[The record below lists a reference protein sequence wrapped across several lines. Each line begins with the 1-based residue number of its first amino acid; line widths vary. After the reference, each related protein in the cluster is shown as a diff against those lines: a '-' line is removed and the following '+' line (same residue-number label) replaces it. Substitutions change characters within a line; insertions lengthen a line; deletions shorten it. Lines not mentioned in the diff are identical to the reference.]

1 MSLIDLL
8 GGSTLGPAECR
19 VLIDNSEIDD
29 LYPALALVEVDAD
42 RSSWTT
48 AKLEFDTRRIED
60 GNWTLA
66 DDERIKPWRE
76 IHIKAVFGAQEQYL
90 MAGYIRQVK
99 LECPED
105 QGAAKL
111 TVECQDASLLL
122 DRTHINQ
129 VWAED
134 DATTDDSQI
143 SSAIARRS
151 GQAINY
157 QGPVFPIQNL
167 NQNATD
173 LRFLKQRADTN
184 GNDMIFLEDALY
196 IGPMRLDL
204 EPQPAVLVYAGPD
217 TNCVSFSVDDDGHQ
231 PDQVLYQLAAE
242 TGTQPEEETVA
253 PDNTLLGSRPATSEA
268 AGDFTWQV
276 PRAGRVS
283 DEQARVSAQA
293 AANRA
298 AMRIKGSGEL
308 DGSRYANVLRIG
320 EPVLIDG
327 TGERYSGRW
336 YVDACTHRFD
346 SNGYRVSFKLLRNAY
361 GDEQSAA
368 ASVLAGVL

>member
-1 MSLIDLL
+1 MSIIDLL
-8 GGSTLGPAECR
+8 GGDTLGPAECR
-19 VLIDNSEIDD
+19 VLIDGAEIDD

-42 RSSWTT
+42 RGNWTT

-60 GNWTLA
+60 GNWTVA
-66 DDERIKPWRE
+66 DDERIKPWRR
-76 IHIKAVFGAQEQYL
+76 IDIRAVFGDQEQYL
-90 MAGYIRQVK
+90 MGGYVRQVK

-111 TVECQDASLLL
+111 SVECQDASLLM

-134 DATTDDSQI
+134 DATTDDARI
-143 SSAIARRS
+143 ADIIARRS
-151 GQAINY
+151 DQDIRY
-157 QGPVFPIQNL
+157 EGPVFPIQNL

-173 LRFLKQRADTN
+173 LRFLKQRADAN
-184 GNDMIFLEDALY
+184 GNEMIFLEDSLY

-204 EPQPAVLVYAGPD
+204 EPQPAMLVYAGTD
-217 TNCVSFSVDDDGHQ
+217 TNCISFSVDDDGHQ
-231 PDQVLYQLAAE
+231 PDQVQYQLAAE
-242 TGTQPEEETVA
+242 TGTEPEVETVE
-253 PDNTLLGSRPATSEA
+253 PDSPLLGTRPATSDA
-268 AGDFTWQV
+268 PGDFTWQV

-283 DEQARVSAQA
+283 DQQARVSAQA

-320 EPVLIDG
+320 EPVLVDG
-327 TGERYSGRW
+327 AGERYGGRW

-346 SNGYRVSFKLLRNAY
+346 SNGYRVSFKLLRNGY
-361 GDEQSAA
+361 GDDQSATA
-368 ASVLAGVL
+368 NPWPR